1 MVSRASYPRT
11 HRREGDAMSQELPE
25 VACPSCDARFTVIYH
40 RTYEGEKPEYCPMC
54 GAEIDYAECV
64 DD

>member
-1 MVSRASYPRT
+1 
-11 HRREGDAMSQELPE
+11 MSQELPE